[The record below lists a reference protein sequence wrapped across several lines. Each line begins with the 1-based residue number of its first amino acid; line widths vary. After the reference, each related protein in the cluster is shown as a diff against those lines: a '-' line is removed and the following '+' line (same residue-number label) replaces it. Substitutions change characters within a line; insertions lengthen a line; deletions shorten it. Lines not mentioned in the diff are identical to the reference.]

1 VPKPGWI
8 GLFALALAV
17 STAVIGAP
25 PEQLDRA
32 KIPEDLQIPNQAS
45 ARKNP
50 QASTPENVA
59 EGKRYFASQCA
70 MCHGA
75 DGTGHGDL
83 ATSLDMKVP
92 DFSDPARSQ
101 KRTDGDLFYILTN
114 GHGDMPGEGEDRL
127 SEKVRW
133 NMILYVRSLSS

>member
-1 VPKPGWI
+1 MAKQGWI
-8 GLFALALAV
+8 GLLVLALAV
-17 STAVIGAP
+17 STVVIGAP

-32 KIPEDLQIPNQAS
+32 RIPDDLDIPAKAS

-50 QASTPENVA
+50 QTPTPENLA
-59 EGKRYFASQCA
+59 EGKKYFTSQCA

-75 DGTGHGDL
+75 DGKGKGDL
-83 ATSLDMKVP
+83 AISLEMRVP
-92 DFSDPARSQ
+92 DFTDANRGS
-101 KRTDGDLFYILTN
+101 KRTDGDLFYVLTN

-133 NMILYVRSLSS
+133 NMILFMRSLAS